1 MMMADQDNTT
11 HREYRKGNWTT
22 QETMILIKAK
32 KMDEERRMKRTSGSV
47 DNEGRSSSAA
57 GGARFPTELR
67 WKWVEDYCW
76 SNGCLRS
83 QNQCNDKWDNLM
95 RDYKKV
101 REYESRLAERG
112 DGDIGSY
119 WKLERHERKDRNLP
133 TNVLPQIYEALV
145 EVVERKGMQKFIS
158 SGGSPSTMSTC
169 VLERPITTVLPA
181 SLPPLQQQKHHSSD
195 PTPPPPLALPPPPPP
210 PLFHSFPTLDS
221 GTSEYPDSS
230 AKRRKTG
237 DQDIDMDIPSTS
249 KDQVGSAISRSAS
262 IITEALQTCERQE
275 ERRHKEYISV
285 LDRRLRIE
293 ESKTETDKEAIGGL
307 VHAINSLASSIFA
320 LASDKTPKSSK

>member
-1 MMMADQDNTT
+1 MMMADQNNSTT

-22 QETMILIKAK
+22 QETMILINAK
-32 KMDEERRMKRTSGSV
+32 KMDEERRMKRASGPAV
-47 DNEGRSSSAA
+47 DSEGRSSASAA
-57 GGARFPTELR
+57 AGSGSGSGGARFPTELR

-145 EVVERKGMQKFIS
+145 EVVERKGMQKLSS
-158 SGGSPSTMSTC
+158 SGGSACIMSSC
-169 VLERPITTVLPA
+169 VLERPITV
-181 SLPPLQQQKHHSSD
+181 LPPLLQHHSSD
-195 PTPPPPLALPPPPPP
+195 PTPPPLALPPPPH
-210 PLFHSFPTLDS
+210 FHSFPTLAQILILVS
-221 GTSEYPDSS
+221 IQNHQLKEGKQEIRTWTWTSP
-230 AKRRKTG
+230 
-237 DQDIDMDIPSTS
+237 
-249 KDQVGSAISRSAS
+249 
-262 IITEALQTCERQE
+262 ALLMTKLVLQSQE
-275 ERRHKEYISV
+275 V
-285 LDRRLRIE
+285 LQL
-293 ESKTETDKEAIGGL
+293 
-307 VHAINSLASSIFA
+307 
-320 LASDKTPKSSK
+320 